1 MAKHHLDLDLFGLV
15 MDDVEKELLADR
27 PSEVTAENVMKEA
40 TNIAKVMEEVAI
52 TTPADPVPDK

>member
-1 MAKHHLDLDLFGLV
+1 

-27 PSEVTAENVMKEA
+27 PSEVTVENVMKEA

-52 TTPADPVPDK
+52 TTPADLVPDK